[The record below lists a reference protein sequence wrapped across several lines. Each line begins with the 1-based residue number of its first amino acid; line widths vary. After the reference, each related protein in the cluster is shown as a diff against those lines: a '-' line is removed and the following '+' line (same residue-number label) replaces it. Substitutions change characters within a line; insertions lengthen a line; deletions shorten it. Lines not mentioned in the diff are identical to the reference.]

1 MSKLLETIV
10 PISDLQSK
18 ARRIVDQVQRTETAM
33 VITRR
38 GRAAAVL
45 IDYATYEGLLAMQDE
60 MSFPDWRRRLERAE
74 KEFKSGKAVALE
86 DYARARAKRA

>member
-1 MSKLLETIV
+1 MLKLIDKIV

-18 ARRIVDQVQRTETAM
+18 ARQIVDQVQRTETPI

-45 IDYATYEGLLAMQDE
+45 LDYATYEGLVAMQDE
-60 MSFPDWRRRLERAE
+60 MSFPDWRKRLDRAE
-74 KEFKSGKAVALE
+74 KEFRSGKAIALE
-86 DYARARAKRA
+86 DYVRARAKRA

>member
-1 MSKLLETIV
+1 M

-18 ARRIVDQVQRTETAM
+18 ARQIVDQVQRTEVPM

-45 IDYATYEGLLAMQDE
+45 LDYATYEGLLAMQDE
-60 MSFPDWRRRLERAE
+60 MSFPDWRKRLERAE
-74 KEFKSGKAVALE
+74 KEFRSGRAVALE
-86 DYARARAKRA
+86 DYMRKRAKRA